1 MKPKFNV
8 ANHLNDYLKKG
19 VLVIV
24 VFMLLTIPNMNVYS
38 FIGRY
43 QNSSPA
49 ITANNNYKVSYG
61 VEKPVFAGIIVGG
74 VVALVSLL
82 AIDAAVSVASLILVS
97 TSAAGADSI
106 FANPTSMHNHF
117 DENYAPYDFSQFD
130 N

>member
-8 ANHLNDYLKKG
+8 VNHLNNYLKKG

-38 FIGRY
+38 FIGSY

-61 VEKPVFAGIIVGG
+61 VEKPVIATL
-74 VVALVSLL
+74 VALGIGALIALSAANFLVASGSLAVFVS
-82 AIDAAVSVASLILVS
+82 AAV
-97 TSAAGADSI
+97 TNSI
-106 FANPTSMHNHF
+106 FSDSTIHNHF
-117 DENYAPYDFSQFD
+117 DENYAPYDFSRFD

>member
-8 ANHLNDYLKKG
+8 ANHLNDYIKKG

-38 FIGRY
+38 FIGSY

-61 VEKPVFAGIIVGG
+61 VEKPMFATL
-74 VVALVSLL
+74 VALGIGALIALSAANL
-82 AIDAAVSVASLILVS
+82 AIASGSLAVFVSAAV
-97 TSAAGADSI
+97 TNSI
-106 FANPTSMHNHF
+106 FSDSTIHNHF

>member
-1 MKPKFNV
+1 MKSKFNV
-8 ANHLNDYLKKG
+8 ANHLNNYLKKG

-38 FIGRY
+38 FIGSY

-61 VEKPVFAGIIVGG
+61 VEKPVFITAAVAIGVG
-74 VVALVSLL
+74 ALVSFLVFNSL
-82 AIDAAVSVASLILVS
+82 VSIASLALLS
-97 TSAAGADSI
+97 SAAATDSI
-106 FANPTSMHNHF
+106 FANSILTYNYF

>member
-1 MKPKFNV
+1 MKYKFNV
-8 ANHLNDYLKKG
+8 ANHLNNYLKKG

-49 ITANNNYKVSYG
+49 ITANNNYKVSVSYG
-61 VEKPVFAGIIVGG
+61 VEKPVFVNVL
-74 VVALVSLL
+74 VVALGALIGV
-82 AIDAAVSVASLILVS
+82 AAVNQLLIAGSLAVFV
-97 TSAAGADSI
+97 SAAVTNSI
-106 FANPTSMHNHF
+106 FSDSTIHNHF